1 MTNEMPTEVPAT
13 EKKSAANKTP
23 AKTSDGGRAPAK
35 RAAGAVEAKVPRAAK
50 SPETVKGSGTPSA
63 KPANG
68 RSRVVVEGLTPQLDG
83 GRFAVKRVVGDR
95 VRVEADVF
103 GDGHDLVRGHLL
115 YRHAHET
122 EWRAEEMTPLGNDH
136 WAASFSVD
144 QMGFYEYT
152 VVGEVDHFLT
162 WRSELKKREEAGQ
175 DLDLPLKTGA
185 LLIEAAAGRA
195 TKEEAA
201 QLRGFAAK
209 VRGGST
215 DAAFDETLLEIV
227 NRNPETE
234 MQTRY
239 ERTLRVWV
247 DRERARYSSWYELFP
262 RSWGKP
268 GQHGT
273 LRDVAGQLDY
283 VEEMGFDVLYL
294 PPIHPIGRS
303 FRKGKNN
310 TTEAKADDV
319 GSPWAIGAKEGGHL
333 AILPELGTFADLE
346 YLIEQLH
353 ARKMELA
360 LDIAFQ
366 CAPDHP
372 WVTEHPEWFKKRAD
386 GSIQYA
392 ENPPK
397 KYQDIYPLDFE
408 SSDWQGL
415 WDALKEVFTFW
426 AEKNVRIFRVDN
438 PHTKAFPFWEWVIA
452 EVQAVYPDA
461 IFLAEAF
468 TRPRV
473 MERLAKLG
481 FTQSYTYFTWRNTKA
496 ELTEYM
502 TELTKTEIF
511 EYMRPNFW
519 PNTPDILP
527 FGLQTGGPNAFKSR
541 VVLAATLSSN
551 YGIYGPAFELRE
563 NIRFK
568 EGSEEYLN
576 SEKYEI
582 KRWDRVAPNSLRP
595 LITLLNEARRANRAL
610 QRNENLTFHPS
621 DNAQIM
627 AYSKATDDGAD
638 VVLTIVSLDPVNT
651 QAGFVTLDLTALGL
665 RDGATFEVF
674 DLLANRGYRW
684 QGSRNFV
691 ELRPY
696 EVPAHVF
703 EIRK

>member
-1 MTNEMPTEVPAT
+1 MTNEMPTEVATT
-13 EKKSAANKTP
+13 EKKGTTRKTATG
-23 AKTSDGGRAPAK
+23 AKAPAK
-35 RAAGAVEAKVPRAAK
+35 RQTATAKAKLTAAA
-50 SPETVKGSGTPSA
+50 ST
-63 KPANG
+63 KPATG
-68 RSRVVVEGLTPQLDG
+68 RSRVVVEGVTPQIDG
-83 GRFAVKRVVGDR
+83 GRFAVKRAVGDR

-103 GDGHDLVRGHLL
+103 GDGHDLVRAHLL
-115 YRHAHET
+115 YRHTRET
-122 EWRAEEMTPLGNDH
+122 DWRSEEMTALGNDH
-136 WAASFSVD
+136 WAASFAVE

-152 VVGEVDHFLT
+152 VVGEVDHFVT
-162 WRSELKKREEAGQ
+162 WRSELKKRQDAGQ

-185 LLIEAAAGRA
+185 LLIEAAAKRA
-195 TKEEAA
+195 TKEEAV
-201 QLRGFAAK
+201 QLREFAEK
-209 VRGGST
+209 VRAGSAA
-215 DAAFDETLLEIV
+215 AAFDDALLAIMK
-227 NRNPETE
+227 RNPETE

-273 LRDVAGQLDY
+273 LRDVAAQLDY

-310 TTEAKADDV
+310 TTEAKPGDV

-333 AILPELGTFADLE
+333 AILPELGTFADLDS
-346 YLIEQLH
+346 LIEQLD

-372 WVTEHPEWFKKRAD
+372 WVKDHPEWFKKRAD

-415 WDALKEVFTFW
+415 WDALKEVFIFW
-426 AEKNVRIFRVDN
+426 AEKRVRIFRVDN
-438 PHTKAFPFWEWVIA
+438 PHTKAFPFWEWVIE
-452 EVQAVYPDA
+452 EVQSVYPDA

-496 ELTEYM
+496 DLTEYM
-502 TELTKTEIF
+502 TELTKTEVS

-541 VVLAATLSSN
+541 LVLAATLSSN
-551 YGIYGPAFELRE
+551 YGMYGPAFELGE

-582 KRWDRVAPNSLRP
+582 KRWDREAPNSLRP
-595 LITLLNEARRANRAL
+595 LITLLNEARRANSAL
-610 QRNENLTFHPS
+610 QRNENLVFHLT
-621 DNAQIM
+621 DNPQII
-627 AYSKATDDGAD
+627 AYSKTAYSKTAYAKATDDAAD
-638 VVLTIVSLDPVNT
+638 VVLTIVNLDPVNT
-651 QAGFVTLDLTALGL
+651 QAGFVMLDLTALGL
-665 RDGATFEVF
+665 KDGASFEVF

-684 QGSRNFV
+684 QGSRNYV

-696 EVPAHVF
+696 DVPAHVF

>member
-1 MTNEMPTEVPAT
+1 METMTNDTPSEMTPT
-13 EKKSAANKTP
+13 KKSTGKKT
-23 AKTSDGGRAPAK
+23 TT
-35 RAAGAVEAKVPRAAK
+35 AAK
-50 SPETVKGSGTPSA
+50 GTKTVGSKLSA
-63 KPANG
+63 ATSTKPTSG
-68 RSRVVVEGLTPQLDG
+68 RSRVVVEGLTPQIDG
-83 GRFAVKRVVGDR
+83 GRFAVKRVAGDQ

-103 GDGHDLVRGHLL
+103 GDGHDLVRASLL
-115 YRHAHET
+115 YRHASEMDWHS
-122 EWRAEEMTPLGNDH
+122 EEMTELGNDH
-136 WAASFSVD
+136 WAASFPVD
-144 QMGFYEYT
+144 QLGFYEFT
-152 VVGEVDHFLT
+152 VVGEVDHFFT
-162 WRSELKKREEAGQ
+162 WRSELKKRQDAGQ
-175 DLDLPLKTGA
+175 DLDLPMKTGA
-185 LLIEAAAGRA
+185 LLIEATAKRA
-195 TKEEAA
+195 TKDEATR
-201 QLRGFAAK
+201 LRAFAAK
-209 VRGGST
+209 VRAGST
-215 DAAFDETLLEIV
+215 DTAFDDALLAAMK
-227 NRNPETE
+227 RLPDTDL
-234 MQTRY
+234 QTRY

-247 DRERARYSSWYELFP
+247 DRERALFSSWYELFP

-268 GQHGT
+268 GQHGN
-273 LRDVAGQLDY
+273 LRDVAAELDY

-310 TTEAKADDV
+310 STEAKQGDV

-333 AILPELGTFADLE
+333 AILRELGTFEDLD
-346 YLIEQLH
+346 YLIQQLH
-353 ARKMELA
+353 GRKMELA

-415 WDALKEVFTFW
+415 WDALKEVFIFW
-426 AEKNVRIFRVDN
+426 ADKGVRIFRVDN

-452 EVQAVYPDA
+452 EVQASYPDA

-481 FTQSYTYFTWRNTKA
+481 YTQSYTYFTWRNTKA
-496 ELTEYM
+496 ELTEYL
-502 TELTKTEIF
+502 TELTKTDVA

-541 VVLAATLSSN
+541 LVLAATLSSN
-551 YGIYGPAFELRE
+551 YGMYGPAFELGE

-582 KRWDRVAPNSLRP
+582 KRWNRDAPNSLRP

-610 QRNENLTFHPS
+610 QRNENLAFHLT
-621 DNAQIM
+621 DNAQII
-627 AYSKATDDGAD
+627 AYSKATGDGAD
-638 VVLTIVSLDPVNT
+638 VVLTIVNLDPVNT
-651 QAGFVTLDLTALGL
+651 QAGFVTLDLAALGL
-665 RDGATFEVF
+665 AALGLNEGAAFDVF

-684 QGSRNFV
+684 QGSRNYV

-703 EIRK
+703 RVTRS

>member
-1 MTNEMPTEVPAT
+1 M
-13 EKKSAANKTP
+13 
-23 AKTSDGGRAPAK
+23 K
-35 RAAGAVEAKVPRAAK
+35 R
-50 SPETVKGSGTPSA
+50 
-63 KPANG
+63 
-68 RSRVVVEGLTPQLDG
+68 L
-83 GRFAVKRVVGDR
+83 
-95 VRVEADVF
+95 
-103 GDGHDLVRGHLL
+103 
-115 YRHAHET
+115 
-122 EWRAEEMTPLGNDH
+122 
-136 WAASFSVD
+136 
-144 QMGFYEYT
+144 
-152 VVGEVDHFLT
+152 
-162 WRSELKKREEAGQ
+162 
-175 DLDLPLKTGA
+175 
-185 LLIEAAAGRA
+185 
-195 TKEEAA
+195 
-201 QLRGFAAK
+201 
-209 VRGGST
+209 
-215 DAAFDETLLEIV
+215 
-227 NRNPETE
+227 PETE
-234 MQTRY
+234 IQTRY

-247 DRERARYSSWYELFP
+247 DRERARFSSWYELFP

-273 LRDVAGQLDY
+273 LRDVAEQLDY
-283 VEEMGFDVLYL
+283 VDEMGFDVLYL

-310 TTEAKADDV
+310 TTEAKPGDV

-333 AILPELGTFADLE
+333 AILRELGTFDDLN
-346 YLIEQLH
+346 YLIQQLH

-415 WDALKEVFTFW
+415 WDALKEVFIFW
-426 AEKNVRIFRVDN
+426 AEKGVRIFRVDN

-452 EVQAVYPDA
+452 EVQTVYPDA

-481 FTQSYTYFTWRNTKA
+481 YTQSYTYFTWRNTKA

-502 TELTKTEIF
+502 TELTKTDVA

-541 VVLAATLSSN
+541 LVLAATLSSN
-551 YGIYGPAFELRE
+551 YGMYGPAFELGE
-563 NIRFK
+563 NIPFK

-582 KRWDRVAPNSLRP
+582 KRWNRDAPNSLRP

-610 QRNENLTFHPS
+610 QRNENLVFHPT

-627 AYSKATDDGAD
+627 AYSKATEDGAD
-638 VVLTIVSLDPVNT
+638 VVLTIVNLDPLNT
-651 QAGFVTLDLTALGL
+651 QAGFVTLVLAALGL
-665 RDGATFEVF
+665 NDGAAFDVF

-684 QGSRNFV
+684 QGSRNYV

-696 EVPAHVF
+696 DVPAHVF
-703 EIRK
+703 HVARR